1 MEKAKEVFR
10 KIMTVLSV
18 VIFVFGLFIFVS
30 VLNASAGKVPSV
42 LGFSFMQ
49 IQTGSMEPEYPVG
62 SIVVTRKIDVDKLEK
77 GDVISFYSS
86 DPQTKGMPIT
96 HRIVEKNRTSGG
108 SPFFTTKGDAN
119 DFDDSYTVGSLSI
132 IGKVVY
138 NIGTVGGSII
148 SVLKNPNV
156 IFCFIVLPLIFI
168 TFGEAVNL
176 VTLIVKSKE
185 ENEAIKEEN
194 NEQSEEG
201 KN

>member
-1 MEKAKEVFR
+1 
-10 KIMTVLSV
+10 MTVLSV
-18 VIFVFGLFIFVS
+18 VIFLFGLFVFVS

-49 IQTGSMEPEYPVG
+49 IQTGSMEPDYPVG
-62 SIVVTRKIDVDKLEK
+62 SIVVTKKTDVEELKT
-77 GDVISFYSS
+77 GDVISFYSNAP
-86 DPQTKGMPIT
+86 DTKGMPIT
-96 HRIVEKNRTSGG
+96 HRIVRVQRTSGG

-119 DFDDSYTVGSLSI
+119 DFDDSLTVGTYSI

-156 IFCFIVLPLIFI
+156 IFCFIVMPLIFI

-185 ENEAIKEEN
+185 ENEAIKEVN
-194 NEQSEEG
+194 NEQSEES